1 MYSVSGVRLQS
12 AALPYRI
19 DRTGRLEILLVTSAR
34 TKRWTI
40 PKGCAEPH
48 LTLAENAAKEALEEA
63 GIVGAVAS
71 RSSGMFRATKR
82 VADGV
87 VAIEVK
93 VYLMKVT
100 GTLEDWPEKGQRRI
114 KWVSCVTAARL
125 LREPLLRHLCLHGDH
140 SRDRSLEKPGSTL
153 GGLSGSSRRSPSAPS

>member
-1 MYSVSGVRLQS
+1 MYCISGVHLQS
-12 AALPYRI
+12 AALPYRL
-19 DRTGRLEILLVTSAR
+19 DEAGKPEVLLVTSAR

-63 GIVGAVAS
+63 GIVGVVAP

-87 VAIEVK
+87 VTIEVR
-93 VYLMKVT
+93 VYLMRVT
-100 GTLEDWPEKGQRRI
+100 GTLEDWPEKR
-114 KWVSCVTAARL
+114 
-125 LREPLLRHLCLHGDH
+125 
-140 SRDRSLEKPGSTL
+140 
-153 GGLSGSSRRSPSAPS
+153 

>member
-19 DRTGRLEILLVTSAR
+19 GRTGRPEILLVTSAR

-40 PKGCAEPH
+40 PKRCAEPH
-48 LTLAENAAKEALEEA
+48 LTLAQNAAKEALEEA
-63 GIVGAVAS
+63 VIVGVVPP

-87 VAIEVK
+87 VTIEVR
-93 VYLMKVT
+93 VYLMRVT
-100 GTLEDWPEKGQRRI
+100 GTLEDWPEKRQRRT
-114 KWVSCVTAARL
+114 KWESCVTAARL
-125 LREPLLRHLCLHGDH
+125 LREPLLRHLCLQLGEVHGGRLP
-140 SRDRSLEKPGSTL
+140 SERPA
-153 GGLSGSSRRSPSAPS
+153 GGRQQLRQAVR

>member
-19 DRTGRLEILLVTSAR
+19 DRAGQPEILLVTSAR
-34 TKRWTI
+34 AKRWTI
-40 PKGCAEPH
+40 PKGRAELH

-63 GIVGAVAS
+63 GIVGAVAA

-87 VAIEVK
+87 VTIEVR
-93 VYLMKVT
+93 VYLMRVT
-100 GTLEDWPEKGQRRI
+100 GTLEDWPEKRQRRT
-114 KWVSCVTAARL
+114 KWVSCATAARL
-125 LREPLLRHLCLHGDH
+125 LREPLLRHLCLQLGEVHGG
-140 SRDRSLEKPGSTL
+140 RRRP
-153 GGLSGSSRRSPSAPS
+153 SGRLAEGRQQLRQALR